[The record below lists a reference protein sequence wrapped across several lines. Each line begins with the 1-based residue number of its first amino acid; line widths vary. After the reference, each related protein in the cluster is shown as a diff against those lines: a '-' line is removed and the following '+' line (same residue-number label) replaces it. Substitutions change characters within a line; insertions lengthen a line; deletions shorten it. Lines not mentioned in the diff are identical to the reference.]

1 MNKPKVSII
10 MGIYNCEQTLEESI
24 KSIINQTYDN
34 WELIMCDDCSIDNT
48 YKIAQKYKDIYP
60 NKIKLLKNDKNM
72 TLGPTLNKCIE
83 YVTGKYIAR
92 QDGDDLSE
100 RYRLEK
106 QVDFLEKNKDISIVG
121 TNMVSFDESGYHGVH
136 SLGESL
142 GKEYYLKKGVIFFH
156 ATILIRTEVMRKLNG
171 YSTQWYAIQAEDYEL
186 WSRFIKEGYKGY
198 NLQENLYYVRENIDT
213 YKIKNIKR
221 RLRGLVLKFKVNRR
235 LNASISAYV
244 YMLKDIVAL
253 FIPRWIFIRYYTRK
267 MDVLN

>member
-10 MGIYNCEQTLEESI
+10 MGIYNCEQTLEE
-24 KSIINQTYDN
+24 
-34 WELIMCDDCSIDNT
+34 DNT

-142 GKEYYLKKGVIFFH
+142 GKEYYLKRCN
-156 ATILIRTEVMRKLNG
+156 ILSCN
-171 YSTQWYAIQAEDYEL
+171 
-186 WSRFIKEGYKGY
+186 
-198 NLQENLYYVRENIDT
+198 
-213 YKIKNIKR
+213 
-221 RLRGLVLKFKVNRR
+221 
-235 LNASISAYV
+235 
-244 YMLKDIVAL
+244 
-253 FIPRWIFIRYYTRK
+253 YT
-267 MDVLN
+267 N

>member
-142 GKEYYLKKGVIFFH
+142 GKEYLNFHLSIHHLQQLFQYLLKIDLLSCSYIFLSNFH
-156 ATILIRTEVMRKLNG
+156 NYTLELLHLP
-171 YSTQWYAIQAEDYEL
+171 YA
-186 WSRFIKEGYKGY
+186 
-198 NLQENLYYVRENIDT
+198 
-213 YKIKNIKR
+213 
-221 RLRGLVLKFKVNRR
+221 
-235 LNASISAYV
+235 
-244 YMLKDIVAL
+244 
-253 FIPRWIFIRYYTRK
+253 
-267 MDVLN
+267 